1 MILASKQQNMMQGGM
16 TGEAVGQWFLEL
28 VKGFA
33 RTGVYL
39 VNVELPIGADIE
51 KTTGRII

>member
-1 MILASKQQNMMQGGM
+1 M

-39 VNVELPIGADIE
+39 VNVELPIGADIK